1 MQLGLARGEFNNSSA
16 RRALVDWY
24 LSIFIMCKA
33 WHQYNE
39 RPRALALLNSPQ
51 VYSLSAYMAL
61 NSPFEPAHE
70 IVVLIVLSM
79 LSAEGS
85 GEPAQICRHDRA
97 FAVRMNGMHIA
108 STRFW

>member
-1 MQLGLARGEFNNSSA
+1 MQLGLARGEFNNASA
-16 RRALVDWY
+16 RQALVDWY

-33 WHQYNE
+33 WHQNNE
-39 RPRALALLNSPQ
+39 RPRVLALLNSAQ

-61 NSPFEPAHE
+61 KSPFEPAHG
-70 IVVLIVLSM
+70 IVVLIVF
-79 LSAEGS
+79 S

-97 FAVRMNGMHIA
+97 FAVRMNGTHIA